1 MNSGF
6 DQGQRFQAQYGRN
19 NRNKGA
25 YYNQGQT
32 NEQQYNQGNQRYN
45 NSPTKQGQQ
54 QNKFNSQNFNNNYNQ
69 TNYNE
74 RGISQN
80 RNFKDPN
87 QKFNQGGQRNQRQQ
101 NQGFDNQ
108 QNSRSRSSNQRNQ
121 GNGIDRDWQ
130 QSKVQQR
137 SSNFV
142 NDNNYGSNNQQKQN
156 YNRNQQNRQ
165 ESFATNNANN
175 NFNQN
180 KKFQQNFKNNQ
191 FANMK
196 GIAYRPPPQPVRSQN
211 VVNQTNKP
219 KNNAQ
224 KKPYVNKQMKN
235 FINDK
240 EVDSQHDSSNQ
251 EEDIDEQEDEYTESQ
266 DVKEDYEQSEDDQE
280 GKSYDSQSND
290 QQDEN
295 DDNEDEQEANEDE
308 DEDSYQN
315 NQDEDEDGSQDI
327 DNPSESDNQ
336 ESSGYDE
343 VKHNQ
348 RKGPVR
354 ELVIR
359 RAGMQQ
365 EFVADSSSQQ
375 IVTQNFALTNSDGD
389 QMTIA
394 EQAKNLSSMCHESID
409 DASWEWHLMNRPQ
422 AFAFFEK
429 NKKGQPQKNLAMKV
443 YYRSAAAKEL
453 VMSNILSP
461 IGIKKSADRMIN
473 EILDYFLQPKINVK
487 ELVDKFT
494 DRLRT
499 LIAELEPLSQ
509 HLSLYNSTKMM
520 IEIKELLLVVN
531 LAGINYFRK
540 QSCLKDYEL
549 ENGYN
554 EKKLF
559 EQVQTLSDNLI
570 MTYEQNIVKIQSIIE
585 KSKNVDMQTLKKQ
598 ILQNESIYLSPL
610 IPKVISWRLLL
621 RLDDLTS
628 LHKMDDLLN
637 IAYDSLIIDESFC
650 AIFELITWLTKKNY
664 FKYFEMLNKDK
675 RIDYLSA
682 NACLLRLSNVR
693 LSYIIQEKFITRY
706 TLQNLQFD
714 LDSQYD
720 KDSAQHFLGKLGCDV
735 ENIDDLDKVKIDPNR
750 SYLISLAQLYWP
762 NFYEKIEWR
771 KPNSFKDTIRKILG
785 DSDMNRFPEILVEN
799 MIKKDRKIQIVT
811 QQPPVKQVV
820 SIREP
825 QIQPQPKED
834 KKKIPVLNLPINKY
848 KPNIVVQEVEKIE
861 EQKQKV
867 QFNNEQLQRQISA
880 EEEKKAKE
888 EQMRNKLIQRWEK
901 LIKSKQSQIVNELI
915 QIVEYNNQLEFQES
929 YLCLK
934 FFQKW
939 KNYYKYEKY
948 KNQQII
954 CHGINNP
961 PIVIKKSTVFSKPA
975 PMEIEQ
981 DKKHQQKDQNAF
993 YQNFLKAFNEKE
1005 KQIGQETHNFLDM
1018 ISINFLK
1025 EKNKMFT
1032 HFYYKITI
1040 ISDEQ
1045 NPLIENMVSSLSNY
1059 LSQGKNT
1066 DCSFSITIQIEDI
1079 TIEYTLQLQMA
1090 KYLDRINTKQLSGT
1104 DLFIYIFTEQDDEL
1118 NQQYY
1123 RHFKKHLEA
1132 LSKNKFSLGFN
1143 LLFLSVNEFSKLNQ
1157 SNFSTKQYEFAA
1169 SSSSNKLSNHL
1180 FESPSQGLYLQNMNR
1195 SMSSHTAYQMMLDMN
1210 YTNPE
1215 VQDSEGFVRS
1225 AIKYL
1230 NKRFDLK
1237 KDVEQNS
1244 IYQYYNVISY
1254 TYENINGKCINKDPF
1269 SDRIFKASIDSA
1281 IEKSIHVKS
1290 PFGKITFTS
1299 LSIELQK
1306 IRQILAFGKDVN
1318 YSSSSKQIPGLP
1330 PLPPNSSGRNL
1341 YKQLKEFLIREQ
1353 VLDVKKYPDMKNYF
1367 YFKYLF
1373 NNTIYQLFEN
1383 FLSIMEQSHLIPFD
1397 QLNEFQQN
1405 QLILL
1410 EQTLEIVK
1418 EQLDKIFIRDSNKS
1432 LKQYIRK
1439 NYFTSFTYENV
1450 VQTVDSYYK
1459 NLLEISSEFDSDF
1472 DNETTVDSIDSNQDA
1487 YQSLVNEMVEVI
1499 KNNFNFSQKTDN
1511 GVVGNWQAVFI
1522 KLLDQLISI
1531 FQENDIPMFLSQ
1543 NFQFKFDCKLI
1554 KKNIQEEY
1562 QKLCQWLK
1570 DLKQTNESYL
1580 NQTTQIIGD
1589 YNQFE
1594 NQKGNPNKKLK
1605 KEYDQNQSTF
1615 NDQQYVVR
1623 LYSEIIQYNQE
1634 HLLNKSYQKT
1644 LEKEDYQNQ
1653 QAQGKIDQLKQSK
1666 QKNEVKNLNEYQNQQ
1681 IKNDKLQNQVLK
1693 NEKQSSLS
1701 YSQSDYSSPNS
1712 GDEEIEEISS
1722 ESQECKQNQMQS
1734 ESNSESDF
1742 SEEEKPIQNKNLNKR
1757 RTACLVPNKK
1767 DEINDEVQYGEKI
1780 KKLMRGEIE
1789 NSPTHLD
1796 DSFV

>member
-6 DQGQRFQAQYGRN
+6 DQGQRFQGQYGRN
-19 NRNKGA
+19 NRNRGG
-25 YYNQGQT
+25 YYNQGQM
-32 NEQQYNQGNQRYN
+32 NDQQYNQGNQRQY
-45 NSPTKQGQQ
+45 SPTKQGQQ
-54 QNKFNSQNFNNNYNQ
+54 QNKFQSQNFNNNQNQ
-69 TNYNE
+69 TNYND
-74 RGISQN
+74 RGMQQN

-130 QSKVQQR
+130 QSKVQQK
-137 SSNFV
+137 STNFN

-165 ESFATNNANN
+165 QNFAANNANT

-180 KKFQQNFKNNQ
+180 KKFSQNFKNNQ
-191 FANMK
+191 FGNMK
-196 GIAYRPPPQPVRSQN
+196 GIVYRPPPQPSRDQN
-211 VVNQTNKP
+211 VVNQAIKP
-219 KNNAQ
+219 QKKIQ
-224 KKPYVNKQMKN
+224 KKPYVNKEMKN

-240 EVDSQHDSSNQ
+240 EVDSQSSNYQ
-251 EEDIDEQEDEYTESQ
+251 EDIDEQEDDYSESNGAN
-266 DVKEDYEQSEDDQE
+266 EEYEQSEDNQDD
-280 GKSYDSQSND
+280 KSND
-290 QQDEN
+290 NESSVEQDDYEQEE
-295 DDNEDEQEANEDE
+295 NEDDQ
-308 DEDSYQN
+308 EDSYQD
-315 NQDEDEDGSQDI
+315 NQDEDQYDEESQDF
-327 DNPSESDNQ
+327 DNQSESDNQ
-336 ESSGYDE
+336 ESSGYNE

-348 RKGPVR
+348 KKGPIR

-365 EFVADSSSQQ
+365 ESVANDPSSQL
-375 IVTQNFALTNSDGD
+375 IVTQNFALNNSDGD

-394 EQAKNLSSMCHESID
+394 EQAKNLSAMCHETID

-429 NKKGQPQKNLAMKV
+429 NRKGEPQKNLAMKV

-453 VMSNILSP
+453 VMSSILSP

-540 QSCLKDYEL
+540 QSCLKEYEL

-598 ILQNESIYLSPL
+598 ILENESVYLSPL
-610 IPKVISWRLLL
+610 IPKVISWRLLF
-621 RLDDLTS
+621 RLDDLMS

-637 IAYDSLIIDESFC
+637 IAYDSLVIDESFC

-682 NACLLRLSNVR
+682 NASLLRLSNVR
-693 LSYIIQEKFITRY
+693 LNYILQEKNITRQS
-706 TLQNLQFD
+706 LQNLQFD
-714 LDSQYD
+714 LDNQYD
-720 KDSAQHFLGKLGCDV
+720 KDSAQHFLGKLGCDI
-735 ENIDDLDKVKIDPNR
+735 ENIDDIDKVKIDPSR
-750 SYLISLAQLYWP
+750 SYLITLAQLYWP

-771 KPNSFKDTIRKILG
+771 KPNSFKDTIRKILD
-785 DSDMNRFPEILVEN
+785 DSEKNRFPEILVEN
-799 MIKKDRKIQIVT
+799 MIRRDRKMSIVSK
-811 QQPPVKQVV
+811 QPVVKQVV
-820 SIREP
+820 SIKEP
-825 QIQPQPKED
+825 QIQVEPKED
-834 KKKIPVLNLPINKY
+834 KKKVIPVLNLPINKY
-848 KPNIVVQEVEKIE
+848 KQQNIIVQEVEKIE
-861 EQKQKV
+861 EQKQQI
-867 QFNNEQLQRQISA
+867 QFNNEQLQIKNTA
-880 EEEKKAKE
+880 EQEKKAKE
-888 EQMRNKLIQRWEK
+888 EQMRNQLIQKWEQ
-901 LIKSKQSQIVNELI
+901 LIKHKQSQIVNDLI
-915 QIVEYNNQLEFQES
+915 QIVEYNNQLEFYES

-939 KNYYKYEKY
+939 KNHYKYEKY
-948 KNQQII
+948 KSQQVI

-961 PIVIKKSTVFSKPA
+961 PIVIKKSSIFSKPA
-975 PMEIEQ
+975 SVQIEQ

-993 YQNFLKAFNEKE
+993 YQNFLKTFNEKE
-1005 KQIGQETHNFLDM
+1005 KLIGPETLKFLDM

-1040 ISDEQ
+1040 ISDGQ
-1045 NPLIENMVSSLSNY
+1045 NPLIERMVKSLQTY
-1059 LSQGKNT
+1059 LSQEKND
-1066 DCSFSITIQIEDI
+1066 DCQFQITIQIEDI
-1079 TIEYTLQLQMA
+1079 TIEYTLYIQMA

-1104 DLFIYIFTEQDDEL
+1104 DLFIYIFSEQDDEL

-1123 RHFKKHLEA
+1123 RNFKKHLEA

-1143 LLFLSVNEFSKLNQ
+1143 LLFLSVNEITKGNS
-1157 SNFSTKQYEFAA
+1157 SNFSTKSSEFAA
-1169 SSSSNKLSNHL
+1169 ANNKNKLINHL
-1180 FESPSQGLYLQNMNR
+1180 FESPSSGLYNQNMNR
-1195 SMSSHTAYQMMLDMN
+1195 SMSSHQAYQMMLDMS
-1210 YTNPE
+1210 YTNPD

-1254 TYENINGKCINKDPF
+1254 TYEKINGICINQNPL
-1269 SDRIFKASIDSA
+1269 SERLFKASIDSA

-1290 PFGKITFTS
+1290 PFGKITFSS

-1306 IRQILAFGKDVN
+1306 VRQILAFGKDIS
-1318 YSSSSKQIPGLP
+1318 YSSSSKQTPGLP

-1353 VLDVKKYPDMKNYF
+1353 VLDVKKHSDMKNYF

-1373 NNTIYQLFEN
+1373 NNTLYQLFEN

-1397 QLNEFQQN
+1397 QLNEFEQS

-1432 LKQYIRK
+1432 LKQHIRR

-1450 VQTVDSYYK
+1450 VQTVDKYYK
-1459 NLLEISSEFDSDF
+1459 NLLEISSEFDSSL
-1472 DNETTVDSIDSNQDA
+1472 DNENTVDQIDTNEYA
-1487 YQSLVNEMVEVI
+1487 YESLVQEMVDVV

-1511 GVVGNWQAVFI
+1511 GVLGNWQAVFI
-1522 KLLDQLISI
+1522 KLLDQLITI
-1531 FQENDIPMFLSQ
+1531 FQENDIPIFLSQ
-1543 NFQFKFDCKLI
+1543 NFQFKFDCKQI
-1554 KKNIQEEY
+1554 KKNVQEEY
-1562 QKLCQWLK
+1562 QKMCQWLK

-1580 NQTTQIIGD
+1580 NQATQIIGD
-1589 YNQFE
+1589 SKQLESQYS
-1594 NQKGNPNKKLK
+1594 NPSKKLK
-1605 KEYDQNQSTF
+1605 KDCQLNESSLSDS
-1615 NDQQYVVR
+1615 QYVVR
-1623 LYSEIIQYNQE
+1623 LYSELIQYNQDQMLNKPHQKE
-1634 HLLNKSYQKT
+1634 SEKENQQSYFSEKKVDQLQQPKEKITNGNQYQKNNKLLNQ
-1644 LEKEDYQNQ
+1644 D
-1653 QAQGKIDQLKQSK
+1653 
-1666 QKNEVKNLNEYQNQQ
+1666 
-1681 IKNDKLQNQVLK
+1681 LK

-1701 YSQSDYSSPNS
+1701 YSESECSSQNS

-1722 ESQECKQNQMQS
+1722 DSSENQQNQMQI
-1734 ESNSESDF
+1734 ESNSGSDY
-1742 SEEEKPIQNKNLNKR
+1742 SEEEEEKPIQNKNFNKR

-1767 DEINDEVQYGEKI
+1767 DEINNEVQYGEKI

>member
-19 NRNKGA
+19 TRNKAA
-25 YYNQGQT
+25 YYNQDQMMD
-32 NEQQYNQGNQRYN
+32 QQYNQGNQRN

-54 QNKFNSQNFNNNYNQ
+54 QNKFYSQNFNSNYNQ
-69 TNYNE
+69 TNNNE
-74 RGISQN
+74 RGMPQN
-80 RNFKDPN
+80 RNQRDPN
-87 QKFNQGGQRNQRQQ
+87 QKFNQGGQRNQRQP
-101 NQGFDNQ
+101 NQGFENQ
-108 QNSRSRSSNQRNQ
+108 QNSRSRNSNQRNQ

-130 QSKVQQR
+130 QSKIQQK
-137 SSNFV
+137 STNFV

-156 YNRNQQNRQ
+156 YYRNQQNRQ
-165 ESFATNNANN
+165 ENFTVNNANTN
-175 NFNQN
+175 YYQN
-180 KKFQQNFKNNQ
+180 KKYQQNFKNNQ
-191 FANMK
+191 FNSMK
-196 GIAYRPPPQPVRSQN
+196 GIAYRPPPQPVRGQN
-211 VVNQTNKP
+211 LVNQTNKP
-219 KNNAQ
+219 KNNTK
-224 KKPYVNKQMKN
+224 KKPYVNKEMKK

-240 EVDSQHDSSNQ
+240 EVDSQQNSSNNQ
-251 EEDIDEQEDEYTESQ
+251 EDIDEQEDEYSESQ
-266 DVKEDYEQSEDDQE
+266 DQNEDYDEDNQDEKSQDNQSSDQQDDDEQEVNDDEDDQE
-280 GKSYDSQSND
+280 
-290 QQDEN
+290 
-295 DDNEDEQEANEDE
+295 
-308 DEDSYQN
+308 DSYQD
-315 NQDEDEDGSQDI
+315 NQDEYQNENESQDF
-327 DNPSESDNQ
+327 DNQSESDNQ
-336 ESSGYDE
+336 ESSGYNE
-343 VKHNQ
+343 VKHSQ
-348 RKGPVR
+348 KKGPTR

-359 RAGMQQ
+359 RVGVQQ
-365 EFVADSSSQQ
+365 DSVAEKGSQL
-375 IVTQNFALTNSDGD
+375 IVTQNFVLNNSDGD

-409 DASWEWHLMNRPQ
+409 DASWEWHLSNRPQ

-429 NKKGQPQKNLAMKV
+429 NKKGEPQKNLAMKV

-453 VMSNILSP
+453 VMSSILSP

-520 IEIKELLLVVN
+520 IEIKELLLVIN

-554 EKKLF
+554 EKKIF

-598 ILQNESIYLSPL
+598 ILENESVYLSPL
-610 IPKVISWRLLL
+610 IPKVISWRLLF

-637 IAYDSLIIDESFC
+637 IAYDSLVIDESFC

-682 NACLLRLSNVR
+682 NASLLRLSNVR
-693 LSYIIQEKFITRY
+693 LNYILQEKNITRY
-706 TLQNLQFD
+706 TLQNMQFD
-714 LDSQYD
+714 LDNQYD
-720 KDSAQHFLGKLGCDV
+720 KESAQHFLFKLGCDI
-735 ENIDDLDKVKIDPNR
+735 ENLDDLDRVKIDPSK
-750 SYLISLAQLYWP
+750 SYLITLAQQYWP

-771 KPNSFKDTIRKILG
+771 KPNGFKDTIRKILD
-785 DSDMNRFPEILVEN
+785 DSNKNRFPEILVEN
-799 MIKKDRKIQIVT
+799 MIKRDRKISIVT
-811 QQPPVKQVV
+811 QYPSMKQVV
-820 SIREP
+820 NIKEA
-825 QIQPQPKED
+825 QIQLQPKED
-834 KKKIPVLNLPINKY
+834 KKKIPVLNLPMKKF
-848 KPNIVVQEVEKIE
+848 KPNIIVQEVEKLE
-861 EQKQKV
+861 EQKQ
-867 QFNNEQLQRQISA
+867 QIQANNELLQRQISD

-888 EQMRNKLIQRWEK
+888 EQMRNKLIEQWEK
-901 LIKSKQSQIVNELI
+901 LIKSKQRSIIHELI
-915 QIVEYNNQLEFQES
+915 KIGEQNKWLEFQES

-939 KNYYKYEKY
+939 KNHYKYEKY
-948 KNQQII
+948 KNQQTI

-961 PIVIKKSTVFSKPA
+961 PLIIKKSTAFSKPA
-975 PMEIEQ
+975 PIQTEQ

-993 YQNFLKAFNEKE
+993 YQNFLKIFNEKE
-1005 KQIGQETHNFLDM
+1005 KQIGEEQHNFLDM
-1018 ISINFLK
+1018 ISIFFLK

-1045 NPLIENMVSSLSNY
+1045 NPLIESMVDSLSNY
-1059 LSQGKNT
+1059 LSQKKNA
-1066 DCSFSITIQIEDI
+1066 DCSFQITIQIEDI

-1104 DLFIYIFTEQDDEL
+1104 DLFIYIFTEQDDEQ

-1132 LSKNKFSLGFN
+1132 LSQNKFSLGFN
-1143 LLFLSVNEFSKLNQ
+1143 LLFLSVNEITKVNSSK
-1157 SNFSTKQYEFAA
+1157 SKSGTK
-1169 SSSSNKLSNHL
+1169 SSEIANVNKSNKLSNHL
-1180 FESPSQGLYLQNMNR
+1180 FESPSQGLYSQNMNR
-1195 SMSSHTAYQMMLDMN
+1195 SMSSHTAYQMMLDMS
-1210 YTNPE
+1210 YTNPD

-1254 TYENINGKCINKDPF
+1254 TYENINGECINKNPF

-1318 YSSSSKQIPGLP
+1318 YSSSSKYTPGLP
-1330 PLPPNSSGRNL
+1330 PLPPNISRRNL
-1341 YKQLKEFLIREQ
+1341 YKQLKEFLIKEE
-1353 VLDVKKYPDMKNYF
+1353 VLDVKKYSDMKNYF

-1397 QLNEFQQN
+1397 QLNEFEQN

-1432 LKQYIRK
+1432 LKQHIRK

-1450 VQTVDSYYK
+1450 VQTVDQYYQ
-1459 NLLEISSEFDSDF
+1459 NLLEISPEFDSGL
-1472 DNETTVDSIDSNQDA
+1472 DNETTIDSIEANQDA
-1487 YQSLVNEMVEVI
+1487 YQSLIQEMVDVVKI
-1499 KNNFNFSQKTDN
+1499 NFNFSQNFEN

-1522 KLLDQLISI
+1522 KLLDQLITI
-1531 FQENDIPMFLSQ
+1531 FQENDIPIFLSQ
-1543 NFQFKFDCKLI
+1543 NFQFKFDCKQI

-1562 QKLCQWLK
+1562 QKMCQWLK

-1589 YNQFE
+1589 YQQLE
-1594 NQKGNPNKKLK
+1594 KQYSNPNKKLK
-1605 KEYDQNQSTF
+1605 KEYQQTQSSL

-1623 LYSEIIQYNQE
+1623 LYSEIIQYNQD
-1634 HLLNKSYQKT
+1634 HLLNNKSYQKA
-1644 LEKEDYQNQ
+1644 LEKETQQNYFAQNQ
-1653 QAQGKIDQLKQSK
+1653 VNQLKQSK
-1666 QKNEVKNLNEYQNQQ
+1666 LKAETKISNGGENQENNKLLNQ
-1681 IKNDKLQNQVLK
+1681 DLK

-1701 YSQSDYSSPNS
+1701 YSQSECFSQNS

-1722 ESQECKQNQMQS
+1722 ESQECQQNQMQI
-1734 ESNSESDF
+1734 ESNSGSDY
-1742 SEEEKPIQNKNLNKR
+1742 SEEEKPIQNKNFNKR

-1767 DEINDEVQYGEKI
+1767 DEINNEVQYGEKI